1 MDTPQITPLS
11 ARSAGLIAPLAPTHT
26 VAIEQVQ
33 SLPLAA
39 VAPTTVDLS
48 TSGRFLSLASLFQK
62 KMLDLQ
68 NAVAADTDASKQ
80 LADVTVAAAAVASIF
95 NELQTSV
102 VDNTGAAMDTL
113 GDQSLQ
119 SQFFQQ
125 FGGTPQDADASLAAI
140 GLSFTPATSTTPGTL
155 RMDETA
161 LQDAFGRDPVATS
174 ALLERAAN
182 AFFGVVSTQV
192 QAQAAGVSFLSD
204 DSVIGA
210 APRDFNAT
218 PSQAASNADN
228 LFVQN
233 LVAETLREESALLDE
248 RATGVPPFLTQTDL
262 GEGRDFPVQM
272 DLIASPE
279 TEALAVGAR
288 VASLPADPDAQAIAA
303 NATLVEALATPIVAA
318 APTALAMPPA
328 PAAPPVAA
336 TLSTE
341 DRTQSASSATT
352 PATATISGPDTTA
365 SNAISVAEQARV
377 LAQQLQAER
386 EAARELDEKIAGASD
401 AVRAAL
407 ADDIAKRDALRVDQL
422 NVERSMEQRRADQ
435 LAQAGAAPV
444 PVAPDQ
450 FPRPAAAVSTVTTA
464 QTVAQDL
471 NEDPNITPQQAPL
484 PAPNQAQLAA
494 RDPAIAAAIAAYNV
508 NTGPFAAQNGR
519 PDIQPPKAKP
529 VAPVAGVTKVEPA
542 GALGTPGDGSSPLR

>member
-11 ARSAGLIAPLAPTHT
+11 ARSTGLIAPLAPTHT
-26 VAIEQVQ
+26 LAIEQVQ

-95 NELQTSV
+95 NELQTSA

-155 RMDETA
+155 SMDETA
-161 LQDAFGRDPVATS
+161 LRDAFRQDPVATS

-210 APRDFNAT
+210 AP
-218 PSQAASNADN
+218 
-228 LFVQN
+228 
-233 LVAETLREESALLDE
+233 
-248 RATGVPPFLTQTDL
+248 
-262 GEGRDFPVQM
+262 PVF
-272 DLIASPE
+272 
-279 TEALAVGAR
+279 
-288 VASLPADPDAQAIAA
+288 
-303 NATLVEALATPIVAA
+303 VAA
-318 APTALAMPPA
+318 
-328 PAAPPVAA
+328 
-336 TLSTE
+336 
-341 DRTQSASSATT
+341 Q
-352 PATATISGPDTTA
+352 
-365 SNAISVAEQARV
+365 
-377 LAQQLQAER
+377 
-386 EAARELDEKIAGASD
+386 
-401 AVRAAL
+401 
-407 ADDIAKRDALRVDQL
+407 
-422 NVERSMEQRRADQ
+422 
-435 LAQAGAAPV
+435 
-444 PVAPDQ
+444 
-450 FPRPAAAVSTVTTA
+450 
-464 QTVAQDL
+464 
-471 NEDPNITPQQAPL
+471 
-484 PAPNQAQLAA
+484 
-494 RDPAIAAAIAAYNV
+494 
-508 NTGPFAAQNGR
+508 
-519 PDIQPPKAKP
+519 
-529 VAPVAGVTKVEPA
+529 
-542 GALGTPGDGSSPLR
+542 